1 MAQEKIVLKMEV
13 TNEGR
18 SPERWLPGAE
28 INNV

>member
-1 MAQEKIVLKMEV
+1 MAQETIVLKMEV

-18 SPERWLPGAE
+18 AQRWLPGAE